1 MLTSAVLGT
10 DSQKTSILMSPAVVW
25 SVTDMADDKQS
36 RCSAHHAA
44 SRGLMSSGKKIQT
57 HGQPY
62 RILRGLEA
70 AFAVSN
76 CRVEFAMGLAST
88 AWRSTTQ
95 STGRSRLPRDLQQSS
110 IPSDLSHP
118 ANPKAC
124 SSASCTVYTITLPTP
139 SSPQSPH
146 SLAYSPVY
154 SWINIPAATLSFES
168 QEDRLSVIS
177 IRKQDGHNILMIPIA
192 ERLRSMLWAG

>member
-44 SRGLMSSGKKIQT
+44 SRGLMSSGKTIQT
-57 HGQPY
+57 DGQPY

-70 AFAVSN
+70 AFAVSTVG
-76 CRVEFAMGLAST
+76 RVEFGMGLAST

-118 ANPKAC
+118 ANSKAC
-124 SSASCTVYTITLPTP
+124 LSASCTITFPLPV
-139 SSPQSPH
+139 PH
-146 SLAYSPVY
+146 SLR
-154 SWINIPAATLSFES
+154 IPLRLPSATLSFES
-168 QEDRLSVIS
+168 QADRLGVIS